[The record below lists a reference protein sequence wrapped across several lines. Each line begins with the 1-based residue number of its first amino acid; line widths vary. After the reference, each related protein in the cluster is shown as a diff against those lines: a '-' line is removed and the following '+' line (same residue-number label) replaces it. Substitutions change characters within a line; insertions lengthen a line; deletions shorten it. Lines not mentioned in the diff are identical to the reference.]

1 MKNEFDYLIIGQGL
15 AGSMLAY
22 TLLERGKKVL
32 VLDEP
37 KLQNCSKI
45 AAGICNPI
53 TGRNLVRTWKSKEL
67 FDFLNDFY
75 PKLEKQF
82 NRNFFFS
89 VPIYRPFQTLEQ
101 QQDWSVQEE
110 KETEEVIYPKNR
122 LFEQNVNEPL
132 GGLLIKNGG
141 HLRTDIFLEAIKN
154 YLLEKNAYQEHLFDF
169 DKLILKDKK
178 DITSTENYEKVI
190 YQDIKAN
197 HIIFC
202 RGILD
207 KTNPFF
213 EKLPIAPAKGE
224 ILHIDFDKTKED
236 KTKEDK
242 TKENQNEKNQE
253 TIKKLN
259 QFILNK
265 GCWLLSFE
273 EDLFKNNL
281 NNKVN
286 NLDKELIT
294 TFRVG
299 STYNHDDLTLEPTE
313 AGKQEI
319 EEKLKAVLNLDY
331 QITKQEVGIR
341 PSTRTRYPLM
351 GTHINYPQMSI
362 FNGFGAK
369 GVSMIPY
376 FANEFAEYLFNGKEL
391 EKIVR
396 TDKWLNK

>member
-101 QQDWSVQEE
+101 QQDWSTQED

-122 LFEQNVNEPL
+122 FLEENVNDPL

-141 HLRTDIFLEAIKN
+141 HLRTDIFLESIKN
-154 YLLEKNAYQEHLFDF
+154 YLIEKNAYQEELFDF
-169 DKLILKDKK
+169 DKLILNA
-178 DITSTENYEKVI
+178 TTQENYEKVI

-202 RGILD
+202 RGVLD

-213 EKLPIAPAKGE
+213 DKLPIAPAKGE
-224 ILHIDFDKTKED
+224 ILHIDFDKTK
-236 KTKEDK
+236 KDK
-242 TKENQNEKNQE
+242 TKENQNENNQE

-273 EDLFKNNL
+273 ENFIKNDSIENNL
-281 NNKVN
+281 H
-286 NLDKELIT
+286 KELIT

-299 STYNHDDLTLEPTE
+299 STYNHEDLTLEPTE
-313 AGKQEI
+313 EGKQEI
-319 EEKLKAVLNLDY
+319 EEKLKSVLNLDY

-351 GTHINYPQMSI
+351 GTHINFSQMSI

-376 FANEFAEYLFNGKEL
+376 FANEFVEYLFNGKEL

-396 TDKWLNK
+396 TDKWLLK

>member
-15 AGSMLAY
+15 AGSILGY

-37 KLQNCSKI
+37 KFQNCSKI

-53 TGRNLVRTWKSKEL
+53 TGRNLVRTWKHKEL

-89 VPIYRPFQTLEQ
+89 VPVYRPFQTLEQ
-101 QQDWSVQEE
+101 QQDWSAQED
-110 KETEEVIYPKNR
+110 KATEEVIYPKDKAKY
-122 LFEQNVNEPL
+122 LFGEHINDPL

-154 YLLEKNAYQEHLFDF
+154 YLIEKNAYQERLFDF
-169 DKLILKDKK
+169 DNLILNDTNN
-178 DITSTENYEKVI
+178 DTTAKVI
-190 YQDIKAN
+190 YQEIEAN

-207 KTNPFF
+207 KENPFF
-213 EKLPIAPAKGE
+213 NKLPIAPAKGE
-224 ILHIDFDKTKED
+224 ILHIDFDNIE
-236 KTKEDK
+236 
-242 TKENQNEKNQE
+242 QNKNESNQE

-259 QFILNK
+259 QIILNK
-265 GCWLLSFE
+265 GCWLVPFDEKLSN
-273 EDLFKNNL
+273 DLFENNL
-281 NNKVN
+281 NNKISN
-286 NLDKELIT
+286 SEKEIIT
-294 TFRVG
+294 TFRTG
-299 STYNHDDLTLEPTE
+299 STYNHDDLSLNPTE
-313 AGKQEI
+313 AAREEI
-319 EEKLKAVLNLDY
+319 ETKLQAVLTIPY
-331 QITKQEVGIR
+331 QVTSHEVGVR
-341 PSTRTRYPLM
+341 PATRTRYPLM
-351 GTHINYPQMSI
+351 GTHIKHSQMSI

-376 FANEFAEYLFNGKEL
+376 FAQEFVDYLFTGKEL

>member
-15 AGSMLAY
+15 AGSILGY
-22 TLLERGKKVL
+22 TLLERGKKVMI
-32 VLDEP
+32 LDQP
-37 KLQNCSKI
+37 KFQNCSII

-67 FDFLNDFY
+67 FSFLNDFY

-82 NRNFFFS
+82 NQKFFFQT
-89 VPIYRPFQTLEQ
+89 PIYRPFQTLEQ
-101 QQDWSVQEE
+101 QQDWSAQEN
-110 KETEEVIYPKNR
+110 KATEEVIYPKDKSNSF
-122 LFEQNVNEPL
+122 LTEHVNDPL

-154 YLLEKNAYQEHLFDF
+154 YLIEKKAYKKELFDF
-169 DKLILKDKK
+169 DKLILDNQN
-178 DITSTENYEKVI
+178 ENVVYQNL
-190 YQDIKAN
+190 QDIRAK

-224 ILHIDFDKTKED
+224 ILHIDFNENQENK
-236 KTKEDK
+236 
-242 TKENQNEKNQE
+242 KENKKE
-253 TIKKLN
+253 TIQKLN
-259 QFILNK
+259 QIILNK
-265 GCWLLSFE
+265 GCWLVPFDE
-273 EDLFKNNL
+273 ELVENNL
-281 NNKVN
+281 KNKAN
-286 NLDKELIT
+286 KITQELIT
-294 TFRVG
+294 TFRTG

-313 AGKQEI
+313 NAKQEI
-319 EEKLKAVLNLDY
+319 ETKLNAVLNLNY

-341 PSTRTRYPLM
+341 PATRTRYPLM
-351 GTHINYPQMSI
+351 GTHKDYPQMSI

-376 FANEFAEYLFNGKEL
+376 FANEFVEYLFTGKEL

-396 TDKWLNK
+396 IDKWLNK

>member
-82 NRNFFFS
+82 NQKFFFS

-122 LFEQNVNEPL
+122 FFEENVNEPL

-141 HLRTDIFLEAIKN
+141 HLRTDIFLEAIKD
-154 YLLEKNAYQEHLFDF
+154 YLIEKNAYQEKLFDF
-169 DKLILKDKK
+169 DKLILNDKK
-178 DITSTENYEKVI
+178 DDTATKENYEKVI

-202 RGILD
+202 RGVLD

-224 ILHIDFDKTKED
+224 ILHIDFNKSKD
-236 KTKEDK
+236 
-242 TKENQNEKNQE
+242 NQNEKNQE

-259 QFILNK
+259 HLILNK

-273 EDLFKNNL
+273 ENFIKNESS
-281 NNKVN
+281 KN

-299 STYNHDDLTLEPTE
+299 STYNHDDLTLQPTE
-313 AGKQEI
+313 EGKQEI
-319 EEKLKAVLNLDY
+319 EEKLKAVLNLNY

-351 GTHINYPQMSI
+351 GTHINYSQMSI

-376 FANEFAEYLFNGKEL
+376 FANEFVEYLFNGKEL

>member
-1 MKNEFDYLIIGQGL
+1 MKNEIDYLIIGQGL
-15 AGSMLAY
+15 AGSILAY
-22 TLLERGKKVL
+22 TLLAKGKKVL
-32 VLDEP
+32 VLDDP

-53 TGRNLVRTWKSKEL
+53 TGRNLVRTWKYKEL
-67 FDFLNDFY
+67 FTFLNDFY

-101 QQDWSVQEE
+101 QQDWSAQED
-110 KETEEVIYPKNR
+110 KATEEVIYPKDKAKHSFGENI
-122 LFEQNVNEPL
+122 NDPL
-132 GGLLIKNGG
+132 GGLLIKNAG

-154 YLLEKNAYQEHLFDF
+154 HLIEKNAYQERLFDF
-169 DKLILKDKK
+169 DKLILNDTNQ
-178 DITSTENYEKVI
+178 DITAKVI
-190 YQDIKAN
+190 YQEIQAN

-202 RGILD
+202 RGAAD
-207 KTNPFF
+207 TTNPFF
-213 EKLPIAPAKGE
+213 DKLPILPAKGE
-224 ILHIDFDKTKED
+224 ILHIDFDRKE
-236 KTKEDK
+236 ESVR
-242 TKENQNEKNQE
+242 
-253 TIKKLN
+253 KLN
-259 QFILNK
+259 QIILNK
-265 GCWLLSFE
+265 GCWLVPFH
-273 EDLFKNNL
+273 NYL
-281 NNKVN
+281 NNKAMEVFTN
-286 NLDKELIT
+286 S
-294 TFRVG
+294 FRTG
-299 STYNHDDLTLEPTE
+299 STYNHEDSSLLPTQE
-313 AGKQEI
+313 AKQEI

-331 QITKQEVGIR
+331 QITKQEAGIR

-376 FANEFAEYLFNGKEL
+376 FANEFVEYLFTGKEL

>member
-1 MKNEFDYLIIGQGL
+1 MEKEFDYLIIGQGL
-15 AGSMLAY
+15 AGSILAY
-22 TLLERGKKVL
+22 TLLEKGKKVL

-53 TGRNLVRTWKSKEL
+53 TGRNLVRTWKSREL
-67 FDFLNDFY
+67 FTFLNDFY

-82 NRNFFFS
+82 NSNFFFS

-101 QQDWSVQEE
+101 QQDWSAQEE
-110 KETEEVIYPKNR
+110 KATEEVIYPKNP
-122 LFEQNVNEPL
+122 LFEKNVNEPL

-141 HLRTDIFLEAIKN
+141 HLRTDIFLEAIKK
-154 YLLEKNAYQEHLFDF
+154 YLIEHNAYQEKLFDF
-169 DKLILKDKK
+169 DDLMLNDKATK
-178 DITSTENYEKVI
+178 ESYQKVV

-202 RGILD
+202 RGVLD

-213 EKLPIAPAKGE
+213 DKLPIAPAKGE
-224 ILHIDFDKTKED
+224 ILHIDFDKIE
-236 KTKEDK
+236 
-242 TKENQNEKNQE
+242 ENKSHQNQE
-253 TIKKLN
+253 MIRKLN

-265 GCWLLSFE
+265 GCWLVP
-273 EDLFKNNL
+273 FKDKIIENNL

-286 NLDKELIT
+286 GLDENVIT
-294 TFRVG
+294 TFRTG
-299 STYNHDDLTLEPTE
+299 STYNHDDLTLKPTE
-313 AGKQEI
+313 EARQEI
-319 EEKLKAVLNLDY
+319 ETKLKGVLNLDY
-331 QITKQEVGIR
+331 QVTKQEVGIR

-351 GTHINYPQMSI
+351 GTHKDYPQMSI

-376 FANEFAEYLFNGKEL
+376 FANEFVEHLFNGKEL
-391 EKIVR
+391 DKILRVN
-396 TDKWLNK
+396 KWLLK